1 MEAFV
6 TYTYAALFYLAGVIL
21 LAGLGWKIFQFA
33 FTPAPL
39 KIPVTPA
46 PLTRAGVVLR
56 LGKEIVLFAS
66 LFKSNK
72 WIWVLAVLFHAGL
85 LLVIIRHL
93 RYFIEPVPLWLALAQ
108 PFGIYA
114 GFAMMAGLAGL
125 WARRFLVER
134 VRYVT
139 GPSDHLMLFLL
150 LFIGFSGLM
159 MKFVSRTDIIQVKT
173 FFQGLIYFQIQPLP
187 LDIPLLVHLML
198 VIILLIVFPFSKLL
212 HAPGI
217 VFMPSRY
224 QVDNAREKRHIVRW
238 VKKMMQQMDEEEDAA
253 EESAKSPA
261 EKIAE
266 KA

>member
-1 MEAFV
+1 MDVAI
-6 TYTYAALFYLAGVIL
+6 TYIYAVLFYLASLIL
-21 LAGLGWKIFQFA
+21 LAGLAWKIARFA
-33 FTPAPL
+33 LTPAPL

-46 PLTRAGVVLR
+46 PVTWVGVPVR
-56 LGKEIVLFAS
+56 LGQEIIFFAS

-72 WIWVLAVLFHAGL
+72 WIWLFAVLFHAAL
-85 LLVIIRHL
+85 LLVVLRHF
-93 RYFIEPVPLWLALAQ
+93 RYFIEPVPYWLALAQ

-114 GFAMMAGLAGL
+114 GFAMLAGLAGL
-125 WARRFLVER
+125 WARRFIVDR
-134 VRYVT
+134 VRYIT
-139 GPSDHLMLFLL
+139 GPSDHLMLLL
-150 LFIGFSGLM
+150 LILIGFSGLM

-187 LDIPLLVHLML
+187 TDIPLLVHLLL

-238 VKKMMQQMDEEEDAA
+238 VAKMIQQMDEEDDAA
-253 EESAKSPA
+253 
-261 EKIAE
+261 AE
-266 KA
+266 KAAEKA

>member
-6 TYTYAALFYLAGVIL
+6 TYAYAALFYLAGMIFLVG
-21 LAGLGWKIFQFA
+21 LAMKIWQFA
-33 FTPAPL
+33 STPAPL

-46 PLTRAGVVLR
+46 PLTRSGVVIR

-72 WIWVLAVLFHAGL
+72 WIWIFAVLFHAGL
-85 LLVIIRHL
+85 LLVVIRHL

-125 WARRFLVER
+125 MARRFIVDR

-139 GPSDHLMLFLL
+139 GPSDHLMLLL
-150 LFIGFSGLM
+150 LLLIGFSGLM

-198 VIILLIVFPFSKLL
+198 VIILTIIFPFSKLL

-238 VKKMMQQMDEEEDAA
+238 VKDMMQQMDKEDDAA
-253 EESAKSPA
+253 AKKA
-261 EKIAE
+261 AE

>member
-6 TYTYAALFYLAGVIL
+6 TYIYAALFYLAGMIF
-21 LAGLGWKIFQFA
+21 LAGLAVKIWQFA

-46 PLTRAGVVLR
+46 PLTRSGVVIR

-72 WIWVLAVLFHAGL
+72 WIWIFAVMFHAAL

-125 WARRFLVER
+125 WARRLIVDR

-139 GPSDHLMLFLL
+139 GPSDHLMLLL
-150 LFIGFSGLM
+150 LVLIGFSGLM

-173 FFQGLIYFQIQPLP
+173 FFQGLIHLSIQPLP

-198 VIILLIVFPFSKLL
+198 VIILTIVFPFSKLL

-224 QVDNAREKRHIVRW
+224 QLDNAREKRHIVRW
-238 VKKMMQQMDEEEDAA
+238 VKDMMQQMDEEDDAA
-253 EESAKSPA
+253 AKKA
-261 EKIAE
+261 AE